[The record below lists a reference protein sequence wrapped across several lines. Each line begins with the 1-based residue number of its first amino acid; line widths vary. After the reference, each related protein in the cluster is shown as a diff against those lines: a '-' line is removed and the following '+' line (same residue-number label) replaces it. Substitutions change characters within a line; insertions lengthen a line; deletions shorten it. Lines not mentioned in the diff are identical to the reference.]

1 MKVVYPREQWCVAC
15 NLCEVACMTE
25 HSKTKDPLKMYLT
38 ERPRPIPRTK
48 VEYRPPLSI
57 STMCRHCAEAEC
69 VEACKNGTLTRNEK
83 TGRIELDQDKCLG
96 CWMCIMACPYGA
108 ISQFTLL
115 EKATAEAV
123 GSKLSGQA
131 DGDLKPPSPN
141 TDKGQSSLTGFTMDG
156 RAVANKCDLCPD
168 REVPACVTVCP
179 NRALVFEDRG

>member
-25 HSKTKDPLKMYLT
+25 HSKAKDPLKMYLM
-38 ERPRPIPRTK
+38 ERPRPISRTK
-48 VEYRPPLSI
+48 VEYMPPLSI

-69 VEACKNGTLTRNEK
+69 VEACKNGTLTRNEE
-83 TGRIELDQDKCLG
+83 TGRIELNQDKCLG

-108 ISQFTLL
+108 ISQFTR
-115 EKATAEAV
+115 
-123 GSKLSGQA
+123 
-131 DGDLKPPSPN
+131 
-141 TDKGQSSLTGFTMDG
+141 DG

-168 REVPACVTVCP
+168 REIPACVAVCP

>member
-1 MKVVYPREQWCVAC
+1 
-15 NLCEVACMTE
+15 MTE
-25 HSKTKDPLKMYLT
+25 HSKTKDPLKMYLM
-38 ERPRPIPRTK
+38 ERPRPIPRTR

-57 STMCRHCAEAEC
+57 STMCRHCEEAEC

-108 ISQFTLL
+108 ISQFT
-115 EKATAEAV
+115 
-123 GSKLSGQA
+123 
-131 DGDLKPPSPN
+131 
-141 TDKGQSSLTGFTMDG
+141 KGIGTEE